1 MPSGNVRR
9 PNPTGRKVIGLSLA
23 LAVLL
28 GACAVIFNGGMWG
41 G

>member
-1 MPSGNVRR
+1 MPNVRR
-9 PNPTGRKVIGLSLA
+9 LSPTGRKVIVIVIV

-28 GACAVIFNGGMWG
+28 ATCTLIFNGGMWG

>member
-1 MPSGNVRR
+1 MPNVRR
-9 PNPTGRKVIGLSLA
+9 LSPTGRKVIGLPIV

-28 GACAVIFNGGMWG
+28 GSCALIFNGGMWG

>member
-1 MPSGNVRR
+1 MPNVRR
-9 PNPTGRKVIGLSLA
+9 LSPTGRKVIGLSVV

-28 GACAVIFNGGMWG
+28 ATCTVIFNGGMWG

>member
-1 MPSGNVRR
+1 MPNVRR
-9 PNPTGRKVIGLSLA
+9 VSPTGCKVIVTVIV

-28 GACAVIFNGGMWG
+28 ATCTVIFNGGMWG